1 MGITAAI
8 LKPEGTTP
16 ESSEQL
22 MMAAI
27 EEQMTERQVFTKVVG
42 IGSSLLEEGLALDTK
57 SSTWSESSVVKEEKQ
72 NCSGQAVGVSAP
84 GWGGVEEGG
93 VDCCRRWL

>member
-1 MGITAAI
+1 MGITAAF
-8 LKPEGTTP
+8 LKPEGTKP

-27 EEQMTERQVFTKVVG
+27 EGQMTGRQVFTKVVG
-42 IGSSLLEEGLALDTK
+42 IGSSLLEEVLDLDTK

-72 NCSGQAVGVSAP
+72 HCSGQAVGVWAP
-84 GWGGVEEGG
+84 EWGGVEEGG